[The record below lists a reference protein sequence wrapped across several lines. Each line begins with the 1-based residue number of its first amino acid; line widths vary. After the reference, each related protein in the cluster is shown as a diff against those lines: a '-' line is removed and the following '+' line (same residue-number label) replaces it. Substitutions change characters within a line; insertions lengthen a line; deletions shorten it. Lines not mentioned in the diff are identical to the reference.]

1 MLNFLHDP
9 IPITLSNVF
18 TLVTDKKRRY
28 HVTDDEQSLVLK
40 AYEELN
46 GDWEKMVEYMKDNVM
61 RIPGDYMKKFKTN
74 EYYQGASEKAAKKR
88 LRRIVTENVKKVAT
102 GTPVNPP
109 LPQATSSSTASLSGT
124 ATHSSTS
131 VAPAEPASPTTAMAT
146 VIKDRRE
153 RYSKKITPEERRA
166 SAKFSYANDDSTTDS
181 GDEEVL
187 VEVKDKPKQNKRKKK
202 GNGKEK
208 AAKKVQKRHTEMCDR
223 AMQMMDRIGRFLDKY
238 ESETSESK

>member
-9 IPITLSNVF
+9 IPITLSNMF
-18 TLVTDKKRRY
+18 TLVTDKKRHY
-28 HVTDDEQSLVLK
+28 HVTDDEQFLVLK

-124 ATHSSTS
+124 ATRSSTS

-202 GNGKEK
+202 GNGKREGCEESTEK
-208 AAKKVQKRHTEMCDR
+208 AHRDVR
-223 AMQMMDRIGRFLDKY
+223 
-238 ESETSESK
+238 